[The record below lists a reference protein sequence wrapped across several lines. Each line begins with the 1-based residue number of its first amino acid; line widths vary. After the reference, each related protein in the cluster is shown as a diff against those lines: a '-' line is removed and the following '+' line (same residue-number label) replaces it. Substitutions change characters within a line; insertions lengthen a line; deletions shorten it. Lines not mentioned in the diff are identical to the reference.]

1 MGFMPLF
8 YNDNRRA
15 VDGCPGRV
23 ILLARLIAIG
33 QIAMAKQRIG
43 VVFGGKSA
51 EHEVSLQSAKNIL
64 EAIDKS
70 KYEVVLLG
78 IDKQG
83 EWHLNDAS
91 GFLLNAE
98 NPALIALNRSGEHV
112 ALVPGS
118 SSQQLITR
126 QQAQPLS
133 QLDVIFPIVHGTLGE
148 DGSLQGLL
156 RMANLPFVGSDV
168 LGSAVSMD
176 KDFTKRLL
184 RDAGL
189 KVAPWLSVIQ
199 TQRAHVDAQAVIARF
214 GLPLFIKPAN
224 QGSSVGVSKV
234 DSLEAFDAALDLA
247 FTFDRKV
254 LIEQGI
260 KGREIECAVLGNES
274 PQASPCGEV
283 VVHDAFYSYDTKYIS
298 ESGAQVV
305 VPAAISDEASEAI
318 RTVAITAFQA
328 LECFG
333 MARVDVFLQDDG
345 EIIVNEVNTLPGFT
359 NISMY
364 PKLWQAAGLSYS
376 DLITR
381 LIELAQQRHQQ
392 SSQLK
397 SSV

>member
-1 MGFMPLF
+1 
-8 YNDNRRA
+8 
-15 VDGCPGRV
+15 
-23 ILLARLIAIG
+23 
-33 QIAMAKQRIG
+33 MAKQRVGI
-43 VVFGGKSA
+43 VFGGKSA

-64 EAIDKS
+64 EAIDRT
-70 KYEVVLLG
+70 KYEVTLLG

-98 NPALIALNRSGEHV
+98 NPAMIALNRSGENV

-118 SSQQLITR
+118 ASQQLISR

-184 RDAGL
+184 RDADL
-189 KVAPWLSVIQ
+189 KVAPWLSITQ
-199 TQRAHVDAQAVIARF
+199 AQRASLDAQALVTRF
-214 GLPLFIKPAN
+214 GLPLFVKPAN

-234 DSLEAFDAALDLA
+234 DKLADLEAALDLA

-260 KGREIECAVLGNES
+260 KGREIECAVLGNDE
-274 PQASPCGEV
+274 PEASPCGEV

-298 ESGAQVV
+298 ESGAEVV
-305 VPAAISDEASEAI
+305 VPAAIDAQASEAI
-318 RTVAITAFQA
+318 RAVAIKAFKA

-333 MARVDVFLQDDG
+333 MARVDVFLTENG

-376 DLITR
+376 ALITR

-392 SSQLK
+392 NRQLK

>member
-1 MGFMPLF
+1 
-8 YNDNRRA
+8 
-15 VDGCPGRV
+15 
-23 ILLARLIAIG
+23 
-33 QIAMAKQRIG
+33 MAKQRVGI
-43 VVFGGKSA
+43 VFGGKSA

-64 EAIDKS
+64 EAIDKN
-70 KYEVVLLG
+70 KYDVVLLG

-91 GFLLNAE
+91 GFLLNAD
-98 NPALIALNRSGEHV
+98 NPALIALNRSGENV

-118 SSQQLITR
+118 RAEQLITR

-189 KVAPWLSVIQ
+189 KVAPWLSVTQ
-199 TQRAHVDAQAVIARF
+199 PQRAALDVQAVIARF

-234 DSLEAFDAALDLA
+234 TQPDEFDAALDLA
-247 FTFDRKV
+247 FRFDRKV

-260 KGREIECAVLGNES
+260 SGREIECAVLGNEA
-274 PQASPCGEV
+274 PEASPCGEI

-305 VPAAISDEASEAI
+305 VPADISAEASEAI
-318 RTVAITAFQA
+318 RAVAITAFQA

-333 MARVDVFLQDDG
+333 MARVDVFLTETGD
-345 EIIVNEVNTLPGFT
+345 IIVNEVNTLPGFT

>member
-1 MGFMPLF
+1 
-8 YNDNRRA
+8 
-15 VDGCPGRV
+15 
-23 ILLARLIAIG
+23 
-33 QIAMAKQRIG
+33 MAKQRVGI
-43 VVFGGKSA
+43 VFGGKSA

-91 GFLLNAE
+91 GFLLNAD
-98 NPALIALNRSGEHV
+98 NPALIALNRSGENV

-118 SSQQLITR
+118 ASQQLITR

-189 KVAPWLSVIQ
+189 NVAPWISVTQ
-199 TQRAHVDAQAVIARF
+199 AQRARLDAQAVVDQF

-234 DSLEAFDAALDLA
+234 DHIDDLAAALDLA

-260 KGREIECAVLGNES
+260 KGREIECAVLGNDE
-274 PQASPCGEV
+274 PEASPCGEV

-298 ESGAQVV
+298 ADGAQVV
-305 VPAAISDEASEAI
+305 VPAAISEEASEAI
-318 RTVAITAFQA
+318 RAVAIRAFQS

-333 MARVDVFLQDDG
+333 MARVDVFLTESG
-345 EIIVNEVNTLPGFT
+345 EIVVNEVNTLPGFT

-392 SSQLK
+392 SSLLK

>member
-1 MGFMPLF
+1 
-8 YNDNRRA
+8 
-15 VDGCPGRV
+15 
-23 ILLARLIAIG
+23 
-33 QIAMAKQRIG
+33 MAKQRVGI
-43 VVFGGKSA
+43 VFGGKSA

-91 GFLLNAE
+91 GFLLNAD
-98 NPALIALNRSGEHV
+98 NPALIALNRSGENV

-118 SSQQLITR
+118 ASQQLITR

-189 KVAPWLSVIQ
+189 KVAPWISVTQ
-199 TQRAHVDAQAVIARF
+199 AQRARLDAQAVIYQF

-234 DSLEAFDAALDLA
+234 DHIDDLAAALDLA

-260 KGREIECAVLGNES
+260 KGREIECAVLGNDE
-274 PQASPCGEV
+274 PEASPCGEV
-283 VVHDAFYSYDTKYIS
+283 VVHDAFYTYDTKYIS
-298 ESGAQVV
+298 ADGAQVV
-305 VPAAISDEASEAI
+305 VPAAISEQASEAI
-318 RTVAITAFQA
+318 RAVAIRAFQA

-333 MARVDVFLQDDG
+333 MARVDVFLTESG
-345 EIIVNEVNTLPGFT
+345 EIVVNEVNTLPGFT

-392 SSQLK
+392 SSKLK